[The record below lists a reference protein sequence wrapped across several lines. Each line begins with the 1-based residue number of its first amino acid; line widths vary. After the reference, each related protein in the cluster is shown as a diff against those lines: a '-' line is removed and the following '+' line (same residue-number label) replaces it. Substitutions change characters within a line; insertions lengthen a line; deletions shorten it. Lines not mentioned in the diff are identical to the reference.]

1 MVGLMEGTAHSWID
15 QGGILHASGVQ
26 MIKLILLISKLVRS
40 LINIKILRMR
50 LNLVVCLILSY
61 FFGHSMG
68 GFVARAAVVHPNLR
82 KSVVETGITLS
93 TPHQSPPAAIIGSLL
108 RVHRLAMEKG

>member
-1 MVGLMEGTAHSWID
+1 IVPGSQTQQPPPSWL
-15 QGGILHASGVQ
+15 QILDYLSCAKPGSYWLGPYRQ
-26 MIKLILLISKLVRS
+26 
-40 LINIKILRMR
+40 NPTEY
-50 LNLVVCLILSY
+50 VV
-61 FFGHSMG
+61 HSMG

-82 KSVVETGITLS
+82 KLVVETGITLS